1 MTWEDIIQKGP
12 FDRIRERKRGQR
24 NDAYSAG
31 QKQKR
36 AQRIQQLVN
45 EVLKVFRDDPEFQK
59 VGKFGIK
66 ILSNGVS
73 GMGQKR
79 GLMYDLNPIFSGG
92 SLTPEAIEENIT
104 EIISYLGKLGFTAE
118 KGGNNT
124 ISVTKQ

>member
-1 MTWEDIIQKGP
+1 MTWEDIIQKAP
-12 FDRIRERKRGQR
+12 FGRFKRNNPSGSDPAKDSRLKDIR
-24 NDAYSAG
+24 
-31 QKQKR
+31 
-36 AQRIQQLVN
+36 QLVN
-45 EVLKVFRDDPEFQK
+45 EILKVFRNDPEFQK

-92 SLTPEAIEENIT
+92 TLTPEAIEENIT
-104 EIISYLGKLGFTAE
+104 EIISYLGKLDFTAE